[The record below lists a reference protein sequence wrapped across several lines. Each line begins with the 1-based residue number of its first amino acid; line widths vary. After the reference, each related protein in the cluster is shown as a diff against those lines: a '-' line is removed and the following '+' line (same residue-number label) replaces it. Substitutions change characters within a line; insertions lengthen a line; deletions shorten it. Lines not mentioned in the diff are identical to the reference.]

1 MKWFRNLNL
10 PNRLTVLRMLCVLL
24 IVVFGMLELHLDN
37 VASFEVLGLTYTWIR
52 VVLLFLFIFGSLT
65 DYFDGKI
72 ARRDNLIT
80 TFGKFLDPIADKL
93 LINTLTLFLVVF
105 GEINVIV
112 IVIYILRDTIVDGL
126 RFVAAQKNVVIAASK
141 LGKAKTVSQMLVL
154 IVVLVF
160 QKTPLSWSIS
170 IGEILA
176 YISAAIS
183 LISGI
188 DYLAKNGKNVFS
200 GANDK

>member
-141 LGKAKTVSQMLVL
+141 LGKAKTVSQMLAL

-188 DYLAKNGKNVFS
+188 DYLAKNGKNVFL